1 MKIEPQPSVTTAR
14 KAEPLGLHRAMTV
27 EEGFQAIASNCLAQM
42 RGNEAGVLRGNDPE
56 SVHQMRVGLRRLRS
70 ALRLFSR
77 WIAFPPPLQQELV
90 WLGDQLGAARD
101 ADVLAD
107 STLLKV
113 SAACPQDAEVLR
125 LRRFASKMAAQ
136 SRRRAGSAVASVRYS
151 RLMLSTVDW
160 LEASRWHEALDPP
173 APGALTRPLNT
184 RARQILQRLHDRL
197 RQRGGRLAQGT
208 PEERHRVRIAAK
220 NARYATEFFQS
231 LRPARRV
238 ARYVRRLAALQ
249 DALGDLNDAAVAD
262 RLLHDIEAH
271 HPEMAAGAAF
281 ARGYLCAAT
290 RHDLGGLVKLW
301 RLLRA
306 MHRP

>member
-1 MKIEPQPSVTTAR
+1 MEPEPQPAATTAR
-14 KAEPLGLHRAMTV
+14 KAEPVELHRAITM
-27 EEGFQAIASNCLAQM
+27 EEGFRVIASNCLAQV
-42 RGNEAGVLRGNDPE
+42 RGNEAGVRRGNDPE

-107 STLLKV
+107 STLPKV
-113 SAACPQDAEVLR
+113 TAACPQDPEARR
-125 LRRFASKMAAQ
+125 LRRFASKTAAQ
-136 SRRRAGSAVASVRYS
+136 SRRRAGSAVASARYS
-151 RLMLSTVDW
+151 RLMLSAADW
-160 LEASRWHEALDPP
+160 LEAPRWHDALDPP
-173 APGALTRPLNT
+173 APSALTQPLNQ
-184 RARQILQRLHDRL
+184 RARQILKRLHDRL
-197 RQRGGRLAQGT
+197 RQRGKRLAQGT

-238 ARYVRRLAALQ
+238 ERYVRRLAALQ

-290 RHDLGGLVKLW
+290 RHDLGGLAKLW